1 MLAQERLAVFWAE
14 MGNVAIVLVSIAL
27 IFSPFCRLVLMRII
41 SLIDLTPSV
50 CPSSSL
56 CFHVEL
62 KSIFFCLETGLKE
75 GGGQH

>member
-27 IFSPFCRLVLMRII
+27 IFFPFCRLVLMRII
-41 SLIDLTPSV
+41 SLIDLTTSV

-56 CFHVEL
+56 CFHIEL
-62 KSIFFCLETGLKE
+62 MSLGFCLETGRTEKF
-75 GGGQH
+75 